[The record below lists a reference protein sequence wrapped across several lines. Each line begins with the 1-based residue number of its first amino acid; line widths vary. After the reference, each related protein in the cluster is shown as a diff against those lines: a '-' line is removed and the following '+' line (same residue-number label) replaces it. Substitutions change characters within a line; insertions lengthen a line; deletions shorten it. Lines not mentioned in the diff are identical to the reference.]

1 MSLSPTPVAIFLRP
15 DFAASPALNFT
26 WSPLFFGAKKLGLAL
41 VNISAMGVAVAAT
54 AASFWPVDPLASKL
68 LFPYL
73 FWVSYATALNAYIFV
88 HNPKQ
93 EGGEGE
99 KKEE

>member
-1 MSLSPTPVAIFLRP
+1 
-15 DFAASPALNFT
+15 
-26 WSPLFFGAKKLGLAL
+26 

-99 KKEE
+99 KKKE